1 MSLVQ
6 NLGLT
11 DAVALDGGGSVS
23 LIYEGAWKVS
33 TTRQIKNVIGLYV
46 KAKSDPGGGEPPAL
60 SYRVSD
66 GYVPP
71 FAGDMDHMLDVN
83 GSMVRI
89 KEVLVKSNGILVPVN
104 EIRKETG

>member
-1 MSLVQ
+1 M
-6 NLGLT
+6 GLT

-46 KAKSDPGGGEPPAL
+46 KARSDPGGGEPPAL

-71 FAGDMDHMLDVN
+71 FADDMDHMLDVN
-83 GSMVRI
+83 GSIVRI